1 MPNIE
6 FLTEQRFTLSSHLIQ
21 VALKHNLSLE
31 EFLLLLYF
39 EDTMDKTFDIERIC
53 QVLSMGEE
61 ACLEAFN
68 HLLTLNLITLETYKD
83 KTNKQCDRI
92 SLEPFYKELFLDN
105 EKKKEKETKVNIFD
119 LFQEELGRKL
129 SPMEY
134 EIINQW
140 LIHGYSE
147 ELICGALKEAVY
159 NGATNIRYIDTI
171 LYEWNKNGIKTKE
184 DVEEHLK
191 NRYKEKK
198 LEDTALFDYN
208 WLEDYDK

>member
-53 QVLSMGEE
+53 EVLSMGEE

-159 NGATNIRYIDTI
+159 NGVSSLRYIDRV
-171 LYEWNKNGIKTKE
+171 LFEWNKKGYHSMDE
-184 DVEEHLK
+184 V
-191 NRYKEKK
+191 
-198 LEDTALFDYN
+198 LEDMKSNKKVKNPNLEIFEYN
-208 WLEDYDK
+208 WLEDEG

>member
-53 QVLSMGEE
+53 EVLSMDEE

-159 NGATNIRYIDTI
+159 NGVSSLRYIDRV
-171 LYEWNKNGIKTKE
+171 LFEWNKKGYHSMDE
-184 DVEEHLK
+184 V
-191 NRYKEKK
+191 
-198 LEDTALFDYN
+198 LEDMKSNKKAKNPNLEIFEYN
-208 WLEDYDK
+208 WLEDEG

>member
-6 FLTEQRFTLSSHLIQ
+6 FLTEQRFTLSSHLIE

-39 EDTMDKTFDIERIC
+39 EDTMDKTFDIEHIC
-53 QVLSMGEE
+53 KVLSMKEE

-68 HLLTLNLITLETYKD
+68 HLLTLNLINLESYKD

-92 SLEPFYKELFLDN
+92 SLEPFYKELFAIN
-105 EKKKEKETKVNIFD
+105 EKKKKKEEKASIFD
-119 LFQEELGRKL
+119 LFQKELGRKI

-147 ELICGALKEAVY
+147 ELIIGALKEAVY
-159 NGATNIRYIDTI
+159 NGVSSLRYIDRI
-171 LYEWNKNGIKTKE
+171 LFEWNKKGYHNMQ
-184 DVEEHLK
+184 DVEDDMKSHKK
-191 NRYKEKK
+191 NKNQN
-198 LEDTALFDYN
+198 LEIFEYN
-208 WLEDYDK
+208 WLEDES

>member
-159 NGATNIRYIDTI
+159 NGVSSLRYIDRV
-171 LYEWNKNGIKTKE
+171 LFEWNKKGYHSMDE
-184 DVEEHLK
+184 V
-191 NRYKEKK
+191 
-198 LEDTALFDYN
+198 LEDMKSNKKVKNPNLEIFEYN
-208 WLEDYDK
+208 WLEDEG